1 MSGHMTPRM
10 LTACLRSFGIKGKT
24 VYVTHMKPFFCE
36 EIVEELNS
44 MGEKDIRVLDQGDVV
59 TL

>member
-10 LTACLRSFGIKGKT
+10 LTSCLRSFGIKGKT

-36 EIVEELNS
+36 EIVEEIDS
-44 MGEKDIRVLDQGDVV
+44 MGEKDIRVLDQGAP
-59 TL
+59 